1 MKTLTQFW
9 RVRPLGDATPWR
21 KIDVITAPYASDA
34 AETWA
39 KVWYEGAGSPAQ
51 VEVVANDDWINVF
64 RFELHS
70 VWAIY
75 AVGVTNEES

>member
-1 MKTLTQFW
+1 MKVMAQFW
-9 RVRPLGDATPWR
+9 RVRLLGDTTPWR
-21 KIDVITAPYASDA
+21 RIDVITATSASDA

-39 KVWYEGAGSPAQ
+39 QGINGPSPPC

-70 VWAIY
+70 VWSIY
-75 AVGVTNEES
+75 AVGIIDEDDN